1 MLGLLKW
8 PSPFLQM
15 IASQGETGIM
25 LSVTLLPTQ
34 TNPHQSTI
42 TVYNVAM
49 FGGVHMLQLYVS
61 AQVGGCTHASVE
73 QGAVRYYTLRAVL
86 YFTKY
91 RHINK
96 AP

>member
-1 MLGLLKW
+1 
-8 PSPFLQM
+8 M
-15 IASQGETGIM
+15 IP
-25 LSVTLLPTQ
+25 SVTLLPAQ
-34 TNPHQSTI
+34 NHLHQSTI

-49 FGGVHMLQLYVS
+49 FGGAHMPQLYVS

-73 QGAVRYYTLRAVL
+73 QGAVKYYTLRAVL
-86 YFTKY
+86 YFSKY